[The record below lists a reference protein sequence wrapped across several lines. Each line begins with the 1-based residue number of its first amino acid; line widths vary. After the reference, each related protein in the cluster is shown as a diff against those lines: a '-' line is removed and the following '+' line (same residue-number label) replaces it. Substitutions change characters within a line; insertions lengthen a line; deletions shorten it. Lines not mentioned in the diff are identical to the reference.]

1 MTPANGGEDPRYGS
15 VTSTSRPANGDVC
28 VHCRQATRARG
39 TPLSLRNGRSHSPHG
54 PPDERTRRAR
64 ATLDCLLPLL
74 GLVLTAAV
82 ATAQEPT
89 KRETSTLEGLDD
101 LADAI
106 VWMTTRRWE
115 GPRTTAPEPQARPI
129 ADYRLDAPLVP
140 ISVHAE
146 ASVPVAKAQNV
157 LDILIGAA
165 ARLESEGWPSPLFDG
180 GLGGTRGFDLYL
192 SPTDALADARSDG
205 RMVASYLDAAIAH
218 AVVDPSLEGIDL
230 ESAVISAYSQALAL
244 NLDPAEARQ
253 WRRATGAWLA
263 WRATGQMGPAQ
274 AEVEQQQQ
282 SWRSW
287 ISGAADDGSGGAL
300 LLAMLS
306 ERHDG
311 GTGTFVRD
319 VWQLARQRTWEGHEL
334 RAAPDLWQAF
344 DRALSLA
351 GEQLHAL
358 VEDLAAARWFLGAR
372 DQHTLFPAL
381 AGLGPDATVQPLFSF
396 TAADMPAH
404 SGASMPLQPFGS
416 GYALVD
422 VRDAPAQSRLRVWLR
437 GEYGVEWAL
446 SASRLDAAGRELA
459 RVSAPPRRGDRRSYV
474 PVELTEDT
482 THVMVCVTNLSHR
495 LPDADDPDP
504 NERAFR
510 LIFDLVQE
518 GHEPDDGAR

>member
-1 MTPANGGEDPRYGS
+1 MVPDLRADAHRAPWCVLLALVSLLLSPAVVGS
-15 VTSTSRPANGDVC
+15 
-28 VHCRQATRARG
+28 Q
-39 TPLSLRNGRSHSPHG
+39 
-54 PPDERTRRAR
+54 PPTER
-64 ATLDCLLPLL
+64 
-74 GLVLTAAV
+74 
-82 ATAQEPT
+82 EP
-89 KRETSTLEGLDD
+89 STLEGLDEM
-101 LADAI
+101 ADAI

-115 GPRTTAPEPQARPI
+115 GARTPAPEPQARPT
-129 ADYRLDAPLVP
+129 ADYRLDTPLAPL
-140 ISVHAE
+140 SVHAE
-146 ASVPVAKAQNV
+146 ASVPVEKAERV
-157 LDILIGAA
+157 LAILVGAA
-165 ARLESEGWPSPLFDG
+165 ARLDREGWPSPLLDG

-205 RMVASYLDAAIAH
+205 RMIASYLDAAIAH
-218 AVVDPSLEGIDL
+218 AVVDPSLEGTDL
-230 ESAVISAYSQALAL
+230 ESAVVSAYAQALLL
-244 NLDPAEARQ
+244 NLDPAEART

-263 WRATGQMGPAQ
+263 WRATGQMGPAR
-274 AEVEQQQQ
+274 AEAQQQQ
-282 SWRSW
+282 ESWRSW
-287 ISGAADDGSGGAL
+287 VAGAADEGSGGGL

-319 VWQLARQRTWEGHEL
+319 VWQLARQRTWDGHEL

-358 VEDLAAARWFLGAR
+358 IEDLAAARWFLGAR
-372 DQHTLFPAL
+372 DRHTLFPSL
-381 AGLGPDATVQPLFSF
+381 TGLGPDATVQPLFTF
-396 TAADMPAH
+396 AAEDMPAH
-404 SGASMPLQPFGS
+404 SRASMPIQTFGS
-416 GYALVD
+416 AYALVD
-422 VRDAPAQSRLRVWLR
+422 VRGAPPQSRLRVWLR

-446 SASRLDAAGRELA
+446 SASRLDGTGRELA

-474 PVELTEDT
+474 PVELSGDT

-518 GHEPDDGAR
+518 GREPDYGAR